1 MPDKHL
7 AIADNA
13 NASINMRLGVQAR
26 HAALQQELKDSV
38 PQFMEGQPF
47 DLTASPSS
55 LQRYAQ
61 DSWRLTNSLAAL
73 GGRWL
78 YACSLDCMSRQ
89 SYGKGRGLVALGSAA
104 RAHRLYSC
112 FFVPALTSSRQKYA
126 FKGTKWICLST
137 FPPCTKR
144 PK

>member
-1 MPDKHL
+1 MPEVRACTSTGALAAYKVPDKHL

-73 GGRWL
+73 GGRSL
-78 YACSLDCMSRQ
+78 YACSLDCCVPFPVI
-89 SYGKGRGLVALGSAA
+89 LTA
-104 RAHRLYSC
+104 RAIRIFLELN
-112 FFVPALTSSRQKYA
+112 ALI
-126 FKGTKWICLST
+126 WDI
-137 FPPCTKR
+137 
-144 PK
+144 